1 MGNVLPCAIS
11 LDTEAIWIDLPIHD
25 RFRDLSGSAFNGRSS
40 DSIPD
45 AVVES
50 LQKNGVCLKG
60 TLFTPVGRST
70 HTESLNVQL
79 RKRLDLHVN
88 LVHGFSI
95 PGLITRHG
103 DMDIVVIRY
112 PLFFWGYLM

>member
-1 MGNVLPCAIS
+1 MGNVRPCAIS
-11 LDTEAIWIDLPIHD
+11 LDAEAWMDLSCND
-25 RFRDLSGSAFNGRSS
+25 RFRDLSGSVLNGRPS

-45 AVVES
+45 TVVES
-50 LQKNGVCLKG
+50 LRKNGVCLKG

-79 RKRLDLHVN
+79 RKKLDLHVN

-95 PGLITRHG
+95 PGLVTRHK
-103 DMDIVVIRY
+103 DMDIVVIR
-112 PLFFWGYLM
+112 